1 MSAWTASTLA
11 VFATVEEVRIVT
23 QRQDGSLRRPRIIWV
38 VALSDRL
45 FIRSVNGR
53 DADWF
58 RWAIATGTGQLE
70 ASGTAYDVTFTEA
83 QEGDLDAVDAA
94 YQGKYGRR
102 YASIVRDLC
111 RPVPRAAT
119 LQVHLA

>member
-11 VFATVEEVRIVT
+11 VFTTVEEVRIVT

-58 RWAIATGTGQLE
+58 RWAIATGTGSEVQRPL
-70 ASGTAYDVTFTEA
+70 ATVVIGGLISSTILTLLV
-83 QEGDLDAVDAA
+83 LPLL
-94 YQGKYGRR
+94 YG
-102 YASIVRDLC
+102 IFVRDASKSEAE
-111 RPVPRAAT
+111 VKA
-119 LQVHLA
+119 